1 MTTNSARARR
11 ILESMTN
18 PATARAAAQ
27 ALEDAGLLAP
37 EPQII
42 RTRKKLA
49 THGRERYRITKFHRD
64 DDVLTM
70 IAKLAYKS
78 DRDGKLDKRIVARVE
93 GAHAARQAREAA
105 DSTAN
110 TRWEELA

>member
-11 ILESMTN
+11 ILESMTSRWGK
-18 PATARAAAQ
+18 PATARDAAQ

-49 THGRERYRITKFHRD
+49 THDRTRYRITKFHRD
-64 DDVLTM
+64 DDALTM

-93 GAHAARQAREAA
+93 GAHAARQARK
-105 DSTAN
+105 
-110 TRWEELA
+110 EEE